1 MSMSGSSTL
10 NSRTTQAIPARTDT
24 AKRPSTAGDVQ
35 PQLSPSE
42 RPRRN
47 VASIAEKRIAP
58 GTSTRDCERTGDSGT
73 KRRTRTIETAIA
85 AAPTTKIQRQLTL
98 STRNPE
104 STRPSP
110 PPTPKTAERRPMPT
124 LTRSPG
130 NSSRMI
136 PTLSGNTAPPVP
148 ETNRAAISHQM
159 FGATAQAAQPT
170 RNTISEATRSRS
182 FPKRSPSLP
191 RIGVKT
197 AAESRNAVN
206 THVTHVVD
214 ASRSR

>member
-1 MSMSGSSTL
+1 
-10 NSRTTQAIPARTDT
+10 
-24 AKRPSTAGDVQ
+24 
-35 PQLSPSE
+35 
-42 RPRRN
+42 
-47 VASIAEKRIAP
+47 
-58 GTSTRDCERTGDSGT
+58 
-73 KRRTRTIETAIA
+73 
-85 AAPTTKIQRQLTL
+85 
-98 STRNPE
+98 
-104 STRPSP
+104 
-110 PPTPKTAERRPMPT
+110 MPT

-214 ASRSR
+214 ASRSRWSSGSAGTTIVCWSAYAAVASVRIPSVRP